1 MKILEGVK
9 KVWLYLKQ
17 DTWHS
22 WLVSIILIILMIKFI
37 LFPVLSFITGTPL
50 PLVVVESCSMY
61 HNSGF
66 NNWWISNS
74 AWYENRNIE
83 ESDFLLFP
91 LKNGL
96 NKGDIVLVWGRTDY
110 NLGDIVIFS
119 ASTRYPIIH
128 RIVGNDPISTKGDN
142 NSDQLDIERVI
153 EKETIMGKAVGKV
166 PLLGWIKL
174 LFFESFKSPEERGF
188 CK

>member
-22 WLVSIILIILMIKFI
+22 WLVSIILIILLIKFI

-83 ESDFLLFP
+83 ESDFLLFLFSYHALLEIHQL
-91 LKNGL
+91 LK
-96 NKGDIVLVWGRTDY
+96 
-110 NLGDIVIFS
+110 
-119 ASTRYPIIH
+119 P
-128 RIVGNDPISTKGDN
+128 
-142 NSDQLDIERVI
+142 
-153 EKETIMGKAVGKV
+153 
-166 PLLGWIKL
+166 
-174 LFFESFKSPEERGF
+174 
-188 CK
+188 